1 MTKEAKKAKPSLVKL
16 EETNTDTPVLVLEG
30 EVIPAVTIVDDQEVI
45 KAVEPEDKG
54 DGSIRFGFAKK
65 EGPGYRRSI
74 NSVTDK
80 PILLVA
86 GSEIE
91 LTKMTNMKSHQV
103 EPKIVGGKL
112 RSYRAMSGGNI
123 LVLPSTLGYRLTP
136 YENEVL
142 SDENCEWWTTTIRD
156 VEIIMSSGSEM
167 FIDSELAVA
176 YDHYYDDRDVR
187 GNPKLTIIGSKVD
200 AKSLYVGGNTVINNT
215 QIVGN
220 YVDLNDATI
229 SASYLSSTNGSVSI
243 SNSVLSNTNIHDTD
257 SIHVKDSEF
266 ISASLSGGRSIIANK
281 AYNFYGPFR
290 LSIYSRNTL
299 SIALSGTLQSYDA
312 YHHIGD
318 VPVDKERGYSQPTV
332 NVARRVDYGVFNAIE
347 TLPFVRLNEYDLL
360 VSGEVFSAKEFYP
373 EFFTSKEPKK
383 SVFETPGSVSP
394 YTGLTMTPWVSME
407 RGGELWN
414 RASKIA
420 FRHNT
425 KVVGKAGGEIVKS
438 LLDAI
443 RSRIGLYIEIYNL
456 EP

>member
-91 LTKMTNMKSHQV
+91 LTKMTDMKSHLV

-112 RSYRAMSGGNI
+112 RSYRQNGPNI
-123 LVLPSTLGYRLTP
+123 LVLPAALGYRMTP

-142 SDENCEWWTTTIRD
+142 SDENCEWWTATIRD

-167 FIDSELAVA
+167 FIDSELAVV
-176 YDHYYDDRDVR
+176 YDHYYDGRDAR
-187 GNPKLTIIGSKVD
+187 GNPKLTVIGSKVD
-200 AKSLYVGGNTVINNT
+200 AKCLYVGGNAVINNT

-220 YVDLNDATI
+220 YVELDDVTI
-229 SASYLSSTNGSVSI
+229 SASYLSCTNGSVSI
-243 SNSVLSNTNIHDTD
+243 GDSVLSNTNIHDTD
-257 SIHVKDSEF
+257 SIHVKDSEL
-266 ISASLSGGRSIIANK
+266 ISTSLSGGRSITAKK
-281 AYNFYGPFR
+281 AYNFYGPFK

-312 YHHIGD
+312 YHHIED
-318 VPVDKERGYSQPTV
+318 IPVDKERGYGQPTV
-332 NVARRVDYGVFNAIE
+332 NVVRRVDYGVFNAIE

-383 SVFETPGSVSP
+383 SVFETPGSVSQ

-414 RASKIA
+414 RAAKIA
-420 FRHNT
+420 FRYNT
-425 KVVGKAGGEIVKS
+425 KAIGKSGNEIVKS